1 MAQRQVS
8 VNNLDLIVNFCEN
21 MMDCRRALQ
30 LDYFGEHFTSEQCL
44 MNKASACDNCSR
56 GNQYKETDVTD
67 IARMIASAVKDLSSN
82 RNRNTVLQLVDV
94 FKGSNSKK
102 IVESG
107 YNNTKY
113 HGHLKHWDRSDIQRI
128 FHKLVL
134 ENFLQEEIFINQ
146 NDIPISYIRIGSK
159 IAELMTPGSRTKV
172 MFAIMD
178 DKQQHKQRIEVAAV
192 DPADDELVDKC
203 YHELVDVAQRIAE
216 ERGLTLAQVMNMQAI
231 REMSIKMPESENE
244 MLKISHVTKAN
255 FDKYGQRFLNITV
268 PYSAQRAMNAMD
280 NDEMEDDEHDGTN
293 WEAAGRAA
301 STMPVIQRGGGNKR
315 PFAGRFNGYK
325 SSAKK
330 FKASNSRAK
339 KKTPVKKAKATSK
352 NLLPRPKP
360 TF

>member
-1 MAQRQVS
+1 
-8 VNNLDLIVNFCEN
+8 

-56 GNQYKETDVTD
+56 GNQYKEKDVTD
-67 IARMIASAVKDLSSN
+67 ICKMIASCVKELSSN
-82 RNRNTVLQLVDV
+82 RSRNTVLQLVEV
-94 FKGSNSKK
+94 FKGSLAKK
-102 IVESG
+102 IVDSG
-107 YNNTKY
+107 QSNTKY
-113 HGHLKHWDRSDIQRI
+113 HGHLKNWDRSDIQRI

-134 ENFLQEEIFINQ
+134 ENFLQEEIVINQ
-146 NDIPISYIRIGSK
+146 NDIPMAYIRIGTK

-172 MFAIMD
+172 MFAMMD
-178 DKQQHKQRIEVAAV
+178 DKQQQKQRIEVAAV

-231 REMSIKMPESENE
+231 RDMSIKMPESESE

-255 FDKYGQRFLNITV
+255 FDKYGQRFLAITV
-268 PYSAQRAMNAMD
+268 PYSVQRTMNAMD
-280 NDEMEDDEHDGTN
+280 EEIEDDEHDGTN
-293 WEAAGRAA
+293 WEAAGREA
-301 STMPVIQRGGGNKR
+301 SAMPVIQRGGGNKR
-315 PFAGRFNGYK
+315 PFAGKFYGYK

-330 FKASNSRAK
+330 FKGSNSRAK
-339 KKTPVKKAKATSK
+339 KKSPVKKGKAPSK

-360 TF
+360 SF